1 MLRHTPRFVAS
12 AKKIPEHA
20 SSDSWRIMQCV
31 LEYSEKHWNGQGLSQ
46 NIQGLSGYTS
56 ELSRQRQNIHGILP
70 KYSRRRR
77 KAVGRLEK
85 RQWKKLEKAGY
96 AGIKE
101 NVGEDAG
108 HRLVIV

>member
-1 MLRHTPRFVAS
+1 
-12 AKKIPEHA
+12 
-20 SSDSWRIMQCV
+20 MQCV
-31 LEYSEKHWNGQGLSQ
+31 LEYSGKHWSGQELSQ
-46 NIQGLSGYTS
+46 NIQELSGYTS
-56 ELSRQRQNIHGILP
+56 ELSRHRQNIHRIFP
-70 KYSRRRR
+70 EYSRRRR

-85 RQWKKLEKAGY
+85 RQWKELEKAGY